1 MSKLSK
7 TAQAAMNAVARGQQ
21 KEKVELTP
29 EEKLRQIRLNLDARL
44 WIPPDQQRWLLAQY
58 DAAIKQLADEQE
70 KRVGQLDIIKRTLER
85 DDDAFLAND
94 YGGLNW
100 EQGEPME
107 TIRHKI
113 ALLQKI
119 ENREIVQHTF
129 SALLGGDEP
138 VSEADALNNHN

>member
-21 KEKVELTP
+21 KEKIELTP
-29 EEKLRQIRLNLDARL
+29 EEKLKQIRLNLDARL

-58 DAAIKQLADEQE
+58 DDAVKQLADEQE

-94 YGGLNW
+94 YGGLKW

-113 ALLQKI
+113 SLLQKI